1 MILASLKA
9 AEQSLKQKREEVQTK
24 TVRKAAGKPSR
35 KCFHCKKTGHN
46 LIYCYER
53 LNKTPEGRAYDKEH
67 PNPRRPV
74 NAFPNRK
81 NYNSIES
88 DSDSDERKSRS
99 HRDSNK
105 GDGEARAK
113 AAYEETTDKEEDQ
126 GWVAQE
132 DTTTDDKD
140 KESASIEAF
149 KDTLSNKWILDSGCS
164 RHINTKF

>member
-1 MILASLKA
+1 M
-9 AEQSLKQKREEVQTK
+9 QTK
-24 TVRKAAGKPSR
+24 TARKAAGKPSR

-74 NAFPNRK
+74 NSFPNRE

-88 DSDSDERKSRS
+88 DSDSDERESRS
-99 HRDSNK
+99 RHRSDQRIPSTPKHSWLAFRGNK
-105 GDGEARAK
+105 GDGKARAK

-126 GWVAQE
+126 GWIAQE

-149 KDTLSNKWILDSGCS
+149 KDTPSNKWC
-164 RHINTKF
+164 